1 MTADVSKDS
10 PVFSVRSPATLN
22 PLETTFP
29 SVANGITSSGGYAR
43 EVPALWGP
51 AEAFVADK
59 LFCDATGEAKRTTI
73 ERYARSSAV
82 KDVRRRNACEKI
94 VIIYQNHSGLVKLL
108 AINVKL
114 TRLPPSEYN
123 IILK

>member
-1 MTADVSKDS
+1 
-10 PVFSVRSPATLN
+10 
-22 PLETTFP
+22 
-29 SVANGITSSGGYAR
+29 
-43 EVPALWGP
+43 LWGP